1 MKLKS
6 FLVAVMSLCSFAN
19 MTAENKFFIEDFS
32 IEAGETKEIEIC
44 LTNDVAF
51 SGFQADIYLPEGLT
65 FLEEDGDYIFD
76 LSGRKHRTH
85 TISAAKQADGSIRL
99 LSYSTTSKEYSGN
112 EGALVYCE
120 IVASG
125 DFKGT
130 HEIVFDNVKFAQ
142 STGVEILFESTKTK
156 VTGPAAE
163 AKISSVSFDVALLNL
178 YVGETYS
185 IKATIEPA
193 DATAVLSWTS
203 SNENVATVS
212 ADGQVTALAAGNA
225 IITATTTDGSNLSAS
240 CELVVSEAEDVPED
254 EVLLTI
260 KDAENGQI
268 SMVVASGSS
277 AKLKFETEAEWYIS
291 VVLFNEVDVTE
302 QLDENRV
309 FVTPELTEN
318 AIINVTYSKESTK
331 VANMLTS
338 DVKVYGYNGQVT
350 VSGATEG
357 DSIEVFNVDGKLI
370 KAENVDSDVTTLSLP
385 NEQVYIV
392 KCNNRSFKVRI

>member
-120 IVASG
+120 IVASE

-212 ADGQVTALAAGNA
+212 ADGLVTALAAGNA
-225 IITATTTDGSNLSAS
+225 VITATTTDGSNLSAS
-240 CELVVSEAEDVPED
+240 CELVVSEPVDVPE
-254 EVLLTI
+254 EELLLTV
-260 KDAENGQI
+260 KDAECGQI
-268 SMVVASGSS
+268 SMVVVSGSS
-277 AKLKFETEAEWYIS
+277 AKLKFETETEWYIS
-291 VVLFNEVDVTE
+291 SVLFNEVDVTE
-302 QLDENRV
+302 QLDENGV

-331 VANMLTS
+331 VANMLAS
-338 DVKVYGYNGQVT
+338 DVKVYGYNGCVT

-370 KAENVDSDVTTLSLP
+370 KVENVDSDVTTLSLP

>member
-65 FLEEDGDYIFD
+65 FLAEDGDYIFD

-112 EGALVYCE
+112 EGVLVYCE
-120 IVASG
+120 IIASE
-125 DFKGT
+125 DFSGT

-142 STGVEILFESTKTK
+142 SSGVEIPFEPTKTT
-156 VTGPAAE
+156 VTGPT
-163 AKISSVSFDVALLNL
+163 V
-178 YVGETYS
+178 
-185 IKATIEPA
+185 EP
-193 DATAVLSWTS
+193 
-203 SNENVATVS
+203 ENQEVFLTV
-212 ADGQVTALAAGNA
+212 
-225 IITATTTDGSNLSAS
+225 
-240 CELVVSEAEDVPED
+240 
-254 EVLLTI
+254 
-260 KDAENGQI
+260 KDAEQGQI
-268 SMVVASGSS
+268 SFIVELGSS
-277 AKLKFETEAEWYIS
+277 ARLKFESKAEWYIS
-291 VVLFNEVDVTE
+291 SILFNEDDVTN
-302 QLDENRV
+302 QLDENGV

-318 AIINVTYSKESTK
+318 ATINVVYSEESTS
-331 VANMLTS
+331 VENMSSSNL
-338 DVKVYGYNGQVT
+338 KVYNYNGYVT
-350 VSGATEG
+350 ISGTTAG

-370 KAENVDSDVTTLSLP
+370 KTKNANSDITPIVLP
-385 NEQVYIV
+385 NEQVYIL
-392 KCNNRSFKVRI
+392 KCNNRTFKVRI